1 MPDAHRRGPH
11 RGCLPLPRTGRQL
24 LPSVRRCPPHDFRRL
39 SPARRTHASGRSPT
53 PRRKRSPR
61 LPPALRRHSAGLD
74 FRDMPAA
81 FRRIRRPR
89 IFRRRIRSPQ
99 QQRRGI
105 PGRLRPFRPPIP
117 AARSSSAA
125 LRTLRSRSPVPR
137 LVRAARPAPGRA
149 QPLRRRNRAAKVPR
163 SCRRPPS

>member
-53 PRRKRSPR
+53 PRRKRPPR
-61 LPPALRRHSAGLD
+61 LPPALRRTRLPRHARRFPPNPAPPHLPTSHPQSAATAT
-74 FRDMPAA
+74 RYS
-81 FRRIRRPR
+81 RP
-89 IFRRRIRSPQ
+89 SP
-99 QQRRGI
+99 
-105 PGRLRPFRPPIP
+105 RPFRLPIP